1 MKYTISKNLLGM
13 FSKSDKNFNYMLDY
27 LLSASD
33 PHYCKDYFAILKK
46 MDFDDEKIAIEISDS
61 NIKYIKSLFGNITN
75 ELVERLIWV
84 SLLFQEV

>member
-13 FSKSDKNFNYMLDY
+13 FSKSDKNLNYMLDY
-27 LLSASD
+27 LLSAID

-46 MDFDDEKIAIEISDS
+46 MDFDDEKVLIEISDS

-75 ELVERLIWV
+75 ELVERLIWI